1 MNTTD
6 PIADMLTR
14 VRNGSLARHATV
26 EIPFSKVK
34 LALAKILQDE
44 GYISGFDITDPE
56 QKGRKQLRLHMKY
69 DAERRPVVNG
79 LRRVS
84 RPGLRVYAGMHDIPR
99 VLGGIGT
106 VVVSTNRGI
115 MTGQEARRRHLGGEL
130 IAEVW

>member
-14 VRNGSLARHATV
+14 LRNGSLARHATV
-26 EIPFSKVK
+26 DVPFSKVK

-44 GYISGFDITDPE
+44 GYVSGFDIAE
-56 QKGRKQLRLHMKY
+56 QGNRKTLRLHMKY
-69 DAERRPVVNG
+69 DGERRPVLNG

>member
-14 VRNGSLARHATV
+14 LRNGSLARHATV
-26 EIPFSKVK
+26 DVPFSKVK
-34 LALAKILQDE
+34 LALAKILQEE
-44 GYISGFDITDPE
+44 GYVSGFDITE
-56 QKGRKQLRLHMKY
+56 QANRKLLRLHMKY
-69 DAERRPVVNG
+69 DNERRPVLNG

>member
-1 MNTTD
+1 
-6 PIADMLTR
+6 MLTR

-26 EIPFSKVK
+26 DVPFSKVK
-34 LALAKILQDE
+34 LALAKILVDE
-44 GYISGFDITDPE
+44 GYISSFDITDPE
-56 QKGRKQLRLHMKY
+56 KTNRKLLRLHMKY
-69 DAERRPVVNG
+69 DHERRPVVNG

>member
-1 MNTTD
+1 LNITD

-14 VRNGSLARHATV
+14 VRNASQARHATV
-26 EIPFSKVK
+26 DIPFSKVK
-34 LALAKILQDE
+34 LAIAKILEQE
-44 GYISGFDITDPE
+44 GYVLGFEIEEKDN
-56 QKGRKQLRLHMKY
+56 RKTLRLQLKY
-69 DAERRPVVNG
+69 DAQRAPVVNG

-99 VLGGIGT
+99 VLGGLGT

-115 MTGQEARRRHLGGEL
+115 MTGREARRRHLGGEL

>member
-14 VRNGSLARHATV
+14 VRNASQAHHSSV
-26 EIPFSKVK
+26 DVPFSKIK
-34 LALAKILQDE
+34 LAISKILEQE
-44 GYISGFDITDPE
+44 GYIAGYEVREDGNRRF
-56 QKGRKQLRLHMKY
+56 LRLQLKY
-69 DAERRPVVNG
+69 DPQRRPVVNG

-99 VLGGIGT
+99 VLGGSGT
-106 VVVSTNRGI
+106 VVISTNRGI
-115 MTGQEARRRHLGGEL
+115 MSGREARRRHLGGEL

>member
-14 VRNGSLARHATV
+14 VRNATKARHAMV
-26 EIPFSKVK
+26 DVPFSKVK
-34 LALAKILQDE
+34 LAIAKILEEE
-44 GYISGFDITDPE
+44 GYIAGHGVQQDGT
-56 QKGRKQLRLHMKY
+56 RKSLRLQLKY
-69 DAERRPVVNG
+69 DSQKRPVVTN

-99 VLGGIGT
+99 VLGGAGT

-115 MTGQEARRRHLGGEL
+115 MTGREARRRHLGGEL
-130 IAEVW
+130 LAEIW

>member
-14 VRNGSLARHATV
+14 VRNAAHARHATV
-26 EIPFSKVK
+26 DVPFSKVK
-34 LALAKILQDE
+34 LAITKILEQE
-44 GYISGFDITDPE
+44 GYIGGFDIREDGNH
-56 QKGRKQLRLHMKY
+56 KLLRLELKY
-69 DAERRPVVNG
+69 DGDRRPVVNG

-99 VLGGIGT
+99 VLGGLGT

-115 MTGQEARRRHLGGEL
+115 MTGREARRRHLGGEL

>member
-14 VRNGSLARHATV
+14 LRNGSMAKHATV

-44 GYISGFDITDPE
+44 GYVSGFDIAE
-56 QKGRKQLRLHMKY
+56 QNNRKLLRLHMKY
-69 DAERRPVVNG
+69 DSERRPVLNG

-115 MTGQEARRRHLGGEL
+115 MTGQEARKRHLGGEL

>member
-14 VRNGSLARHATV
+14 ARNGSLARHTTV
-26 EIPFSKVK
+26 DVPFSKVK

-44 GYISGFDITDPE
+44 GYISGFDITE
-56 QKGRKQLRLHMKY
+56 QTNRKLLRLHMKY
-69 DAERRPVVNG
+69 DTERRPVLNG

-130 IAEVW
+130 MAEVW